1 MTSPTSSSQTNN
13 PSTEPG
19 ALSYVF
25 RNFAGSLA
33 AGAIASPALLFYFS
47 VTGAIDA
54 RFPNN
59 PSNTPVAHTFG
70 SLAISGLKTGVI
82 NTARMVV
89 WCGIA
94 AGVSSA
100 FREQL
105 RIGPKFEA
113 DPLSN
118 PLFHVS
124 SFVGGASAAHL
135 VTLDWRTEM
144 PGPRRFAFLL
154 LSGGV
159 GIGLPLFLSRVGP
172 GVRRKISEFSS
183 TTGSTSSSSSS

>member
-1 MTSPTSSSQTNN
+1 MEEKNTKIVQQQQP
-13 PSTEPG
+13 
-19 ALSYVF
+19 LSAVSYIF
-25 RNFAGSLA
+25 RNSAGSLA

-59 PSNTPVAHTFG
+59 PPASPQVSHTFG
-70 SLAISGLKTGVI
+70 SLAISGVKSGIV
-82 NTARMVV
+82 NTARMVI
-89 WCGIA
+89 WCGLA

-100 FREQL
+100 IREQL
-105 RIGPKFEA
+105 RIGPRYES

-118 PLFHVS
+118 PLFHVG
-124 SFVGGASAAHL
+124 SFIGGASAAHL
-135 VTLDWRTEM
+135 LTLDWRSGM

-172 GVRRKISEFSS
+172 GVRRKISEFSNS
-183 TTGSTSSSSSS
+183 NANVTTTSHN

>member
-1 MTSPTSSSQTNN
+1 MEENKSVQQQQQQQP
-13 PSTEPG
+13 
-19 ALSYVF
+19 LSAVSYIF
-25 RNFAGSLA
+25 RNSAGSLA

-47 VTGAIDA
+47 VIGAVDA

-59 PSNTPVAHTFG
+59 PPASQVSHTFG
-70 SLAISGLKTGVI
+70 SLAISGVKSGIV
-82 NTARMVV
+82 NTARMVI
-89 WCGIA
+89 WCGLA

-100 FREQL
+100 IREQL
-105 RIGPKFEA
+105 RIGPRYES

-118 PLFHVS
+118 PLFHAG
-124 SFVGGASAAHL
+124 SFIGGASAAHL
-135 VTLDWRTEM
+135 LTLDWRSGM

-172 GVRRKISEFSS
+172 GVRRKIAEYSNV
-183 TTGSTSSSSSS
+183 TTSHN